1 MKYNIEILIK
11 SILAGIMIGIGG
23 TIYLSLDNKIVGSI
37 LFAIGLF
44 VIVVYSFNLYTGK
57 IGYLINNFNKKYIR
71 ELIITLIGNFIGT
84 FFVGFI
90 LKYTRIY
97 TMISEKAKTLADI
110 KLNDT
115 LISIL
120 ILSFFCGILMY
131 LAVNTYKEVKD
142 IGKYL
147 AVFLGVIVFI
157 LCGFEH
163 CIANMYYFSV
173 SSTWSLNTLLYLLVM
188 ILGNSL
194 GGILIPLCNKVI
206 KKGYKPSFSTHFFI
220 HFFNIFYNYVKI
232 YLFFKYI

>member
-44 VIVVYSFNLYTGK
+44 IIVVYSFNLYTGK

-84 FFVGFI
+84 LFVGFI

-97 TMISEKAKTLADI
+97 NMISEKAKTLADI

-173 SSTWSLNTLLYLLVM
+173 SSTWSLNTLLYLLAM

-206 KKGYKPSFSTHFFI
+206 KKG
-220 HFFNIFYNYVKI
+220 VEA
-232 YLFFKYI
+232 

>member
-1 MKYNIEILIK
+1 MKRKLRIESSDYMKYNIEILIK

-23 TIYLSLDNKIVGSI
+23 TIYLSLDDKIVGSI

-97 TMISEKAKTLADI
+97 TMISDKAKTLAEI

-206 KKGYKPSFSTHFFI
+206 KKGVET
-220 HFFNIFYNYVKI
+220 
-232 YLFFKYI
+232 

>member
-44 VIVVYSFNLYTGK
+44 IIVVYSFNLYTGK

-71 ELIITLIGNFIGT
+71 ELIITLIGNFIGA

-97 TMISEKAKTLADI
+97 NMISEKAKTLADI

-173 SSTWSLNTLLYLLVM
+173 SSTWSLNTLLYLLAM

-206 KKGYKPSFSTHFFI
+206 KKG
-220 HFFNIFYNYVKI
+220 
-232 YLFFKYI
+232 

>member
-23 TIYLSLDNKIVGSI
+23 TIYLSLDNKTVGSI

-44 VIVVYSFNLYTGK
+44 IIVVYSFNLYTGK
-57 IGYLINNFNKKYIR
+57 IGYLIKNFNKKYIR

-90 LKYTRIY
+90 LRYTRIY
-97 TMISEKAKTLADI
+97 NMISEKAKTLADI

-206 KKGYKPSFSTHFFI
+206 KKG
-220 HFFNIFYNYVKI
+220 
-232 YLFFKYI
+232 

>member
-44 VIVVYSFNLYTGK
+44 IIVVYSFNLYTGK
-57 IGYLINNFNKKYIR
+57 IGYLINTFNKKYIR

-84 FFVGFI
+84 LFVGFI

-110 KLNDT
+110 KLDDT

-206 KKGYKPSFSTHFFI
+206 KKG
-220 HFFNIFYNYVKI
+220 
-232 YLFFKYI
+232 

>member
-1 MKYNIEILIK
+1 MNIVNYMKRKLKIESSDYMKYNIEILIK

-23 TIYLSLDNKIVGSI
+23 TIYLSLDDKIVGSI

-97 TMISEKAKTLADI
+97 TMISDKAKTLAEI

-206 KKGYKPSFSTHFFI
+206 KKGVET
-220 HFFNIFYNYVKI
+220 
-232 YLFFKYI
+232 

>member
-1 MKYNIEILIK
+1 MNIVNYMKRKLKIESSDYMKHNIEILIK

-23 TIYLSLDNKIVGSI
+23 TIYLSLDDKIVGSI

-44 VIVVYSFNLYTGK
+44 IIVVYSFNLYTGK

-84 FFVGFI
+84 LFVGFI

-206 KKGYKPSFSTHFFI
+206 KKG
-220 HFFNIFYNYVKI
+220 
-232 YLFFKYI
+232 